1 MHGLPNGFDAGFLV
15 GKTLEE
21 ISFTAN
27 TVYFGF
33 GDGVSVTVLSSLQH
47 LLPSEREGSNVQTV
61 PLSESKLMQIVNHC
75 VVGARG
81 ESVGTLVISFDNGH
95 SLFVFDDDP
104 HYETYW
110 IRQNGKEIIV

>member
-1 MHGLPNGFDAGFLV
+1 MYGLPNGFDASFLV
-15 GKTLEE
+15 GKTLENV
-21 ISFTAN
+21 SFSAN
-27 TVYFGF
+27 TVFFGF

-81 ESVGTLVISFDNGH
+81 ESDGNFSIT
-95 SLFVFDDDP
+95 P
-104 HYETYW
+104 
-110 IRQNGKEIIV
+110 